1 MSDIIP
7 FPKAQNKLYND
18 IIETD
23 NRQNYDKLYQLFE
36 DYEAQYE
43 LDDKLSLIKCDML
56 YQLNSF
62 LELREEAI
70 VLLKKG
76 LPYYDELM
84 IYYIKALNGLG
95 QYYEAIEV
103 INQIIDEVKDHK
115 TRMALFPIKEYAQS
129 QLNEDKH
136 LTSQLLSQFNTL
148 NLNEQIKLI
157 MKLIDNGH
165 YEFKE
170 TVAFLLTNEVKA
182 NNLKS
187 IMLEYLRFAGYEE
200 LISINKYGYSIRI
213 KPSELKGLEHTEMKN
228 NVIPKVTELLSEG
241 ALNISNEAHHI
252 MNNHSILLYPLNIFE
267 LYSELEWVKTY
278 EDYFKSMIGLETN
291 EANSE
296 VLQFIYI
303 LDGQN

>member
-7 FPKAQNKLYND
+7 FPKAQNKLYKD
-18 IIETD
+18 IIEV
-23 NRQNYDKLYQLFE
+23 NNQQNHERLYQLFE

-43 LDDKLSLIKCDML
+43 LDDQLSLIKCDML
-56 YQLNSF
+56 YQLESF

-76 LPYYDELM
+76 LSYYEELM
-84 IYYIKALNGLG
+84 IYYVKALNGLG
-95 QYYEAIEV
+95 QHYEAIEV

-115 TRMALFPIKEYAQS
+115 TRMALFPIREYAQS

-136 LTSQLLSQFNTL
+136 ITSQLLSQFSTL
-148 NLNEQIKLI
+148 NLNEQIKLV

-170 TVAFLLTNEVKA
+170 TVAFLLTHEVKA

-187 IMLEYLRFAGYEE
+187 LMLEYLRFANYEE
-200 LISINKYGYSIRI
+200 LISINKYGFSISIR
-213 KPSELKGLEHTEMKN
+213 PSKLNGLEHTEMKTV
-228 NVIPKVTELLSEG
+228 VIPKVTELLSEG
-241 ALNISNEAHHI
+241 ALNISNEAHHV
-252 MNNHSILLYPLNIFE
+252 MNNHSILLYPLSIFE
-267 LYSELEWVKTY
+267 LYSDSEWIKTY
-278 EDYFKSMIGLETN
+278 ENYFKTMIGLPTN

-296 VLQFIYI
+296 LLQFIYT